1 MPKESRGVFYSHVLL
16 YDRSGCYLQHDGIS
30 AASKEFVEMHPRTK
44 VQRRQV
50 RKQILKGSAFIPSV
64 RDKERAITAA
74 RRKLAKKHTGIR
86 LFEVA
91 IPFDRN
97 QQKKC
102 VYFRGVEGWMGVS
115 SMNSK
120 RPIPTGS
127 ARGEYLFVGSIPRE
141 YIREISWRA

>member
-1 MPKESRGVFYSHVLL
+1 MPKENRGAFYSYVGIDDHS
-16 YDRSGCYLQHDGIS
+16 RCHLQRDGIF
-30 AASKEFVEMHPRTK
+30 AASKEFVEMHPKTK
-44 VQRRQV
+44 GQRRQV
-50 RKQILKGSAFIPSV
+50 RQQILRGSAFILSL

-97 QQKKC
+97 QQKKR
-102 VYFRGVEGWMGVS
+102 VYLRGVEGWLGVS
-115 SMNSK
+115 SKNTK
-120 RPIPTGS
+120 TPIPTGS

-141 YIREISWRA
+141 YIREISWRT